1 VGAAR
6 VSEKHANFIQA
17 SDGATASD
25 IVAVMSHVQDTVM
38 KQHGVLLRSEVCLLG
53 FDEETMGRFA
63 DPRHTDPDRMN
74 ASHGLA
80 LLMGDISE

>member
-1 VGAAR
+1 
-6 VSEKHANFIQA
+6 
-17 SDGATASD
+17 
-25 IVAVMSHVQDTVM
+25 M

-63 DPRHTDPDRMN
+63 DPRHTDPDRVN